1 MATWPLSLLL
11 PQLVQ
16 SGSTIMKLNCLLKL
30 GDNILSQPSFSNLV
44 PKLHH
49 VGLPFPFTHDFVT
62 QPFSDLVE
70 QKKANMRHP
79 SAACTYSNSVV
90 P

>member
-44 PKLHH
+44 PKHSITGCQDNLFLSH
-49 VGLPFPFTHDFVT
+49 TT
-62 QPFSDLVE
+62 S
-70 QKKANMRHP
+70 
-79 SAACTYSNSVV
+79 
-90 P
+90 